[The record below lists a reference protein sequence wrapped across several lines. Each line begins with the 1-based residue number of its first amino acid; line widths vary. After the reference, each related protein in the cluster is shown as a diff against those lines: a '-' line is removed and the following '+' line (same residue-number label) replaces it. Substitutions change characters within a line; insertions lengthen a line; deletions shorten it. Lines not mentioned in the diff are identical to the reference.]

1 MNKLPIL
8 LRALAGLNFVIVS
21 THLVS
26 AAEIRD
32 TFTSGNDSA
41 WSRYEPLAPSGGN
54 GSFTFPDGGYR
65 IQAGPSPD
73 PDALGPMRLGS
84 MRPDFGARDTYAAF
98 DLLDWNDS
106 LDQSFG
112 VLVRASNIGFGTTDA
127 YALTYSTAGF
137 LNISLVSDDRLS
149 LLASKPITL
158 DPLLSY
164 RFEVYS
170 LDFGEQYATLISVYN
185 QGAPRP
191 FEELGVWAFQNFSG
205 STGLYLFSNTGDGG
219 VDATF
224 DNFHATII
232 PEPST
237 LSLLGMAGL
246 SGLWIAFRRRN
257 NSR

>member
-1 MNKLPIL
+1 MKEFPIL
-8 LRALAGLNFVIVS
+8 LRVLAGLSFVIVS

-32 TFTSGNDSA
+32 TFNSGNDNA

-54 GSFTFPDGGYR
+54 GSFTFPNGGYR

-73 PDALGPMRLGS
+73 PGTLGPMRLGS
-84 MRPDFGARDTYAAF
+84 MRPDISGRDTYAAF
-98 DLLDWNDS
+98 DLLDWDDS

-112 VLVRASNIGFGTTDA
+112 VLVRASNIGLGTTDA

-170 LDFGEQYATLISVYN
+170 RDYGAQNATSISVYN
-185 QGAPRP
+185 QGASRP
-191 FEELGVWAFQNFSG
+191 FETLGVWASQNFSG
-205 STGLYLFSNTGDGG
+205 SAGLYLFSNTGDGA

-224 DNFHATII
+224 DNFHGGII

-246 SGLWIAFRRRN
+246 SGLWIAYRRRL

>member
-1 MNKLPIL
+1 MNEFPIL

-32 TFTSGNDSA
+32 TFNSGNDNA
-41 WSRYEPLAPSGGN
+41 WSRYEPLASSGGN
-54 GSFTFPDGGYR
+54 GSFTFPTGGYR
-65 IQAGPSPD
+65 IQEGPSPD
-73 PDALGPMRLGS
+73 PETLGPMRLGS
-84 MRPDFGARDTYAAF
+84 IRPDFNARLTYAAF
-98 DLLDWNDS
+98 DLVDWNDS

-112 VLVRASNIGFGTTDA
+112 LLVRASNVGFGTTDA

-137 LNISLVSDDRLS
+137 LNVSLIADDRLS
-149 LLASKPITL
+149 LLASKPVTL

-164 RFEVYS
+164 RFEVLC
-170 LDFGEQYATLISVYN
+170 LDNSVGIYAYN
-185 QGAPRP
+185 QGASRP
-191 FEELGVWAFQNFSG
+191 FETVGVTDFQYASG
-205 STGLYLFSNTGDGG
+205 SVGFYLFSNTGDGA

-224 DNFHATII
+224 DNFHGIII

-246 SGLWIAFRRRN
+246 SGLWIAYRRRI
-257 NSR
+257 SSH